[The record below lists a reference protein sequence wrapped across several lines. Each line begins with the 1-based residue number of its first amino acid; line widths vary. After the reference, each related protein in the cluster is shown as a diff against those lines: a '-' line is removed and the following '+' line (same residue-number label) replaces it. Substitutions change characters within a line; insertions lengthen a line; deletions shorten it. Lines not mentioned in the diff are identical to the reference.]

1 MAMEI
6 SNNYSSYASSYTNTT
21 DNKKKTTE
29 SNTAKETTETSSTTK
44 KTAAD
49 ELSYLSQKYSDFTF
63 VAANYQQGMRYGTMA
78 TTNIAISP
86 QFLKKMADNPELE
99 KEYESYFEGMQKLDE
114 ENIRTH
120 EARGRRMVA
129 QGWAIDKN
137 GGISRWGISEPTNKR
152 HYGQEMTDYAN
163 KIREQKSERKR
174 EQEKIEEKRQASR
187 EEKEKLQKKLSEAG
201 KEQFGDKWKGVVIIE
216 NDDENAAVSK
226 ADKDNAAVTG
236 LNMDLKA

>member
-29 SNTAKETTETSSTTK
+29 SSTAKETTETSNTTK
-44 KTAAD
+44 KTVAD
-49 ELSYLSQKYSDFTF
+49 ELSYLSQKYSGFTF

-163 KIREQKSERKR
+163 KIREQKLEKKR
-174 EQEKIEEKRQASR
+174 EQEKIEEKRQESR
-187 EEKEKLQKKLSEAG
+187 EEKEKLQEKLSEAS
-201 KEQFGDKWKGVVIIE
+201 KEQFGDKWKGVIIIE

>member
-6 SNNYSSYASSYTNTT
+6 SNAYSGYVGNSVYTTRNNNQKQAIENSVT
-21 DNKKKTTE
+21 DKTG
-29 SNTAKETTETSSTTK
+29 TETQSATK

-49 ELSYLSQKYSDFTF
+49 ELSYLSEKYSNCTF
-63 VAANYQQGMRYGTMA
+63 VAVNYKQGMQYGSMA

-86 QFLKKMADNPELE
+86 EFLKKMANNPELE
-99 KEYESYFEGMQKLDE
+99 KEYESYFEGMQKLDA

-137 GGISRWGISEPTNKR
+137 GGISRWGISAPTNKR

-163 KIREQKSERKR
+163 KIRKQKAEK
-174 EQEKIEEKRQASR
+174 EKDQEKLEEKRKASR
-187 EEKEKLQKKLSEAG
+187 ENEEILEDKRMENEEHKKM
-201 KEQFGDKWKGVVIIE
+201 E
-216 NDDENAAVSK
+216 NQILAKADENEEKSVMVGGNFDMK
-226 ADKDNAAVTG
+226 W
-236 LNMDLKA
+236 